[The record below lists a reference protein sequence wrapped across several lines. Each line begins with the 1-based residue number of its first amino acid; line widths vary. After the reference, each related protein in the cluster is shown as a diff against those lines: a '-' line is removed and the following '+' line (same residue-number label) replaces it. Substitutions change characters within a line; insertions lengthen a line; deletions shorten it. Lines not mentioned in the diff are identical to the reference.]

1 MSVESG
7 RYALDSFALLAFLQG
22 EAGMQRVKEVLET
35 AEGNECKVFLS
46 WINLGEVMYIVE
58 RERGLKLAREVLARV
73 QEMPIQLVE
82 ASAQVVLEAA
92 HIKANYP
99 IAYVDAF
106 AAVVALSENAVVIT
120 GDPEFKEVEGL
131 VQVEWLER

>member
-1 MSVESG
+1 
-7 RYALDSFALLAFLQG
+7 
-22 EAGMQRVKEVLET
+22 MQRVKEVLET
-35 AEGNECKVFLS
+35 AEGNECRVFLS

-73 QEMPIQLVE
+73 RKSRTGWWRQCQAL
-82 ASAQVVLEAA
+82 LEAA

-99 IAYVDAF
+99 IAYADAF
-106 AAVVALSENAVVIT
+106 AAVVALSENEVVIT